1 MVVPSPN
8 PVIPSEQTILTIIK
22 VCACMVATD
31 RRCGRIIGRSTTK
44 VSTASTF
51 KGEVRRPEKLTVE
64 PCMISGRMRPL
75 WPLLKGMERYHRS
88 NHAAPQHE
96 PVVPLLKQMFGLD

>member
-1 MVVPSPN
+1 
-8 PVIPSEQTILTIIK
+8 
-22 VCACMVATD
+22 
-31 RRCGRIIGRSTTK
+31 
-44 VSTASTF
+44 
-51 KGEVRRPEKLTVE
+51 
-64 PCMISGRMRPL
+64 MRPL